1 MSAIGTKTFFF
12 FDGDEQPRTY
22 TLDHPDYF
30 QHPDLQLPKRGV
42 TLLYGN
48 KGPGSL
54 IGAAVRESASTGR
67 GVCFADVKADIGE
80 WDSNKQRL
88 STFDSCRFLNLPL
101 RASKEVLDDVNR
113 HWNKWLDEEF
123 LPREDFPRKP
133 SYRMDLLDRLIEL
146 EPYRQL
152 NAIAYDAQTR
162 FGLAKFVTVF
172 NLNAILYDEI
182 SVIPPQTHL
191 KLMLP
196 S

>member
-12 FDGDEQPRTY
+12 FDGDQQPRTHV
-22 TLDHPDYF
+22 LDHPDYF
-30 QHPDLQLPKRGV
+30 QHQDLKLPKRGV

-67 GVCFADVKADIGE
+67 GVCFADIKVDIGE
-80 WDSNKQRL
+80 WDSNKQKL
-88 STFDSCRFLNLPL
+88 STFDTCRFLNLPL
-101 RASKEVLDDVNR
+101 RANKEVLNDVNR

-123 LPREDFPRKP
+123 MPREDFPRKP

-152 NAIAYDAQTR
+152 NAVAYDAQTR

-172 NLNAILYDEI
+172 NLDAILYDEI
-182 SVIPPQTHL
+182 SVIPPQTRL
-191 KLMLP
+191 KIQLP